1 MESALHAIAQISV
14 TIVGFAALLRAFS
27 KEHTTDAHTDPRLR
41 SIVEQGL
48 VVALLCFLPTLL
60 DAFGLDP
67 EIAARLV
74 SAAASVWLLRWLY
87 ILYAIRTAELSSS
100 IAWRYRFAVFLHI
113 AAFSAFLLSA
123 TAMVNDT
130 AASFLLSGILL
141 MLCTVGWAFL
151 AQFQIERS

>member
-48 VVALLCFLPTLL
+48 VVALLCFLPALL
-60 DAFGLDP
+60 DAFDLDP
-67 EIAARLV
+67 ETAARLV
-74 SAAASVWLLRWLY
+74 SAAAAVW
-87 ILYAIRTAELSSS
+87 

-113 AAFSAFLLSA
+113 AAFSAFFLSA
-123 TAMVNDT
+123 TAVVNDS
-130 AASFLLSGILL
+130 AASFLLCGILL

-151 AQFQIERS
+151 AQFQIERN